1 MSSIETRL
9 HPAVREWFLSRFEG
23 FTAIQKSAL
32 PHTLAG
38 ENTLILAPT
47 GSGKTLAAFLSMLSS
62 LAADAEAKGLPNSV
76 CAVYVSPLKALDRDI
91 HRNLLPPLDAINS
104 RLRSGAKSAWRC
116 GRATRT
122 SANGRGSS
130 GSGRISCSPRRKA

>member
-1 MSSIETRL
+1 MSRIETRL

-62 LAADAEAKGLPNSV
+62 LAAEAEAKGLPNSV
-76 CAVYVSPLKALDRDI
+76 CAVYVSSLKALDRDI

-104 RLRSGAKSAWRC
+104 RL
-116 GRATRT
+116 
-122 SANGRGSS
+122 
-130 GSGRISCSPRRKA
+130 PERRKIRMEVRTGDTDPRERSRQ